1 LLLEETEL
9 ADQETFPCRIC
20 GEQKKKSELVPAG
33 SIPASIAEVIR
44 KEYPAWSGEGY
55 LCSADLNRF
64 RAHYVREILE
74 REKDELSSL
83 EENIAQSM
91 KDHELTAKNINI
103 EFDRQLSFGDRVSDR
118 LANFAGSWT
127 FITIFTVI
135 FIVWISINTIVL
147 VFRPFDPYPFIL
159 LNLVLSAL
167 AAIQAPV
174 IIMSQNRQE
183 EKDRMNAEHDFQVNL
198 NAEMEIHQLHRKI
211 DHLLINQGE
220 RLLEIQKIQME
231 LMEDLAKKTM

>member
-1 LLLEETEL
+1 M
-9 ADQETFPCRIC
+9 ADQETFPCQIC
-20 GEQKKKSELVPAG
+20 GEQKRKNELVPAG
-33 SIPASIAEVIR
+33 SIPESIAEVIR
-44 KEYPAWSGEGY
+44 KEHPGWSREGY
-55 LCSADLNRF
+55 ICSPDLNRF

-74 REKDELSSL
+74 REKDELSML
-83 EENIAQSM
+83 EENIARSM

-118 LANFAGSWT
+118 LADFAGSWT
-127 FITIFTVI
+127 FITIFTVV
-135 FIVWISINTIVL
+135 FLVWISINAIVF
-147 VFRPFDPYPFIL
+147 VIRPFDPYPFIL

-183 EKDRMNAEHDFQVNL
+183 ERDRMNAEHDFQVNL

-220 RLLEIQKIQME
+220 RLLEIQKIQLE
-231 LMEDLAKKTM
+231 LMEDLAKKTV

>member
-1 LLLEETEL
+1 L

>member
-1 LLLEETEL
+1 M

>member
-1 LLLEETEL
+1 M
-9 ADQETFPCRIC
+9 ADQETFPCRVC
-20 GEQKKKSELVPAG
+20 GEQKKKGELVPAG
-33 SIPASIAEVIR
+33 SIPESIAEVIR